1 MALCDEISHANFD
14 SGTSSMQATP
24 FKNLH
29 ANGELDSAGSNEKS
43 DGTHGSGL
51 KSSGVGMSNSSNS
64 RSTHANMGANTGG
77 LRSHVHAI
85 VSHGSG
91 TYSIPH
97 GGRETHGQ
105 KSHTGHAGHGSLH
118 LQAAQNNSTSSENSH
133 SNQPGPPKDST
144 HSNQVAQYY
153 NYHSTVN
160 LKSTIQ
166 LIESQLD
173 EAQRQAEIEK
183 TLINAEL
190 KSEQQQLES
199 DNEELKRIE
208 NEIKNLDTQYKR
220 KIQDVNDKFNDS
232 LKEGKN
238 GQNSG
243 KDDPEQAEKDNENE
257 FLILEETTALETQLE
272 EKRKDSSLMLSHLE
286 KEIQRKNVRLETLRR
301 QLLQIKDQER
311 VDTNRLTKQRDICI
325 LQLQKVEK
333 DRLNQINISNNTRR
347 GHHREPH
354 GRDTRSAINSYRSG
368 RPRARN
374 KDLLKNVGSEI
385 IEYSSHQMQSSH
397 RRFASTDGRHG
408 HRLATSTKTINII
421 DREYG
426 KNGFSYD
433 STSKLSQADS
443 CGNILKAHDHDSPR
457 IDRANE
463 GIIDGQIT
471 GLNGPSYEKQQAR
484 LEEMK
489 MLLKEIKTEQKALIK
504 ARSKM
509 KLNSDTVSGSS
520 HKIHHSHARSD
531 TKSRDRDDSRR
542 DIREMSSSRDLS
554 RGRDGRDGRNSK
566 LKSNSSMSS
575 NPNLQNHPNHQ
586 NLPKVSSP
594 KAVLTNQHSRVSN
607 VGSFNVNGGQVNE
620 PRFDISSVV
629 SGSQIVQPEDSV
641 SQNYTKRE
649 RSSSIPKSR
658 PLRFGRVM
666 TGKIDQMCDNMFG
679 HE

>member
-1 MALCDEISHANFD
+1 
-14 SGTSSMQATP
+14 
-24 FKNLH
+24 
-29 ANGELDSAGSNEKS
+29 
-43 DGTHGSGL
+43 
-51 KSSGVGMSNSSNS
+51 
-64 RSTHANMGANTGG
+64 
-77 LRSHVHAI
+77 
-85 VSHGSG
+85 
-91 TYSIPH
+91 
-97 GGRETHGQ
+97 
-105 KSHTGHAGHGSLH
+105 
-118 LQAAQNNSTSSENSH
+118 
-133 SNQPGPPKDST
+133 
-144 HSNQVAQYY
+144 
-153 NYHSTVN
+153 
-160 LKSTIQ
+160 
-166 LIESQLD
+166 
-173 EAQRQAEIEK
+173 
-183 TLINAEL
+183 
-190 KSEQQQLES
+190 
-199 DNEELKRIE
+199 
-208 NEIKNLDTQYKR
+208 
-220 KIQDVNDKFNDS
+220 
-232 LKEGKN
+232 
-238 GQNSG
+238 
-243 KDDPEQAEKDNENE
+243 
-257 FLILEETTALETQLE
+257 
-272 EKRKDSSLMLSHLE
+272 
-286 KEIQRKNVRLETLRR
+286 
-301 QLLQIKDQER
+301 
-311 VDTNRLTKQRDICI
+311 
-325 LQLQKVEK
+325 
-333 DRLNQINISNNTRR
+333 
-347 GHHREPH
+347 
-354 GRDTRSAINSYRSG
+354 
-368 RPRARN
+368 
-374 KDLLKNVGSEI
+374 
-385 IEYSSHQMQSSH
+385 MQSSH

-594 KAVLTNQHSRVSN
+594 KAVLTNQSRVSN

-658 PLRFGRVM
+658 PLTRYLPIRENAQLEEKDFNLKLHIEAGGHVLSSCKDLTISATNISGYLNKKSSKSLGRWNKRWFSFDRISKTLTYYASRRSTKARGIIFFKQIQDCYPDHGSFKRFSRVSKYDQNTTFCVKCTHKTFYLSAEMNESMRIWVVAIM
-666 TGKIDQMCDNMFG
+666 TGAEGSQSYKN
-679 HE
+679 